1 MLEKVIERQLVKS
14 IKACGGWCIKVN
26 TLSACGFP
34 DRMVLMPNGKIGFVE
49 VKAPG
54 KKPRAIQV
62 KRIKQLRDLGFQ
74 CFVVD
79 DVSEIGE
86 ILDAIYTS

>member
-14 IKACGGWCIKVN
+14 VKALGGWCIKLN

-34 DRMVLMPNGKIGFVE
+34 DRMILMNGGRVAFVE
-49 VKAPG
+49 LKAPS

-62 KRIKQLRDLGFQ
+62 KRIKQLKQLGFQ
-74 CFVVD
+74 CFVLD
-79 DVSEIGE
+79 DVEKIGG
-86 ILDAIYTS
+86 ILDELQSS